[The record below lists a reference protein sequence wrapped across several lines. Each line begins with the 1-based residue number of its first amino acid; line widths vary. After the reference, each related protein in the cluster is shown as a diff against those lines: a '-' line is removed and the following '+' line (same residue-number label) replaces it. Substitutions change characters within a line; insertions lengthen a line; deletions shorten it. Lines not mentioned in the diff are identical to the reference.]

1 MTPRTADYNR
11 PSALA
16 AQFLP
21 PLAVLWPLLARND
34 SLLYFGA
41 ALALAIALASL
52 ASLAVRL
59 GRSRQERGRLLRPTL
74 AVLMA
79 ALVLVYANGERN
91 VARLR
96 VNGLAKSLQH
106 QCRHFNR
113 CPASILGWERG
124 EGVYASSLLEDG
136 WLRHR
141 YRYAESGTEFQIH
154 VELAGGLDEI
164 ASGGVDRE
172 LKLLGPLPWR

>member
-21 PLAVLWPLLARND
+21 PLAVLWPLLARDD
-34 SLLYFGA
+34 SVLYLGA

-59 GRSRQERGRLLRPTL
+59 GRSRQKRGRLLRPTL
-74 AVLMA
+74 AALMA
-79 ALVLVYANGERN
+79 MLVLLYANGERN

-96 VNGLAKSLQH
+96 VNGLAKSLQG

-113 CPASILGWERG
+113 CPASILGWEHG
-124 EGVYASSLLEDG
+124 EGRYASSLEEGG

-141 YRYAESGTEFQIH
+141 YQYAVSGNRFEIH
-154 VELAGGLDEI
+154 LELSAGLDEV
-164 ASGGVDRE
+164 ASGGGDRD